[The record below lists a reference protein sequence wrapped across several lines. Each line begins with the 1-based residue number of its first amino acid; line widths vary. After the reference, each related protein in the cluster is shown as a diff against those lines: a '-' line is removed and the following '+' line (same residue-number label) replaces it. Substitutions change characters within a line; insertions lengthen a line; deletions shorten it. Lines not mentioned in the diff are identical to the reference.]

1 MDNQPLSPHKSFRLT
16 SFSRL
21 PLGDLVALATTACLL
36 STVFF
41 LQSKVIPTFA
51 TIMAEGGYPA
61 IPPAA
66 GWVFK
71 VMVSFVGPALTCW
84 VLYSA
89 WRHGRTPHAAF
100 RLTRLLAAVNVV
112 AVVFLMGQASVFVGF
127 AKQAPKLVHR
137 VIAAQEQAKGVIQP
151 ASFRQR

>member
-1 MDNQPLSPHKSFRLT
+1 
-16 SFSRL
+16 
-21 PLGDLVALATTACLL
+21 
-36 STVFF
+36 
-41 LQSKVIPTFA
+41 
-51 TIMAEGGYPA
+51 MAEGGYPA

-89 WRHGRTPHAAF
+89 WRHGLYTTCSIPADTIAGGSH
-100 RLTRLLAAVNVV
+100 VV